1 MEFLL
6 LLEAKLE
13 KSISNRFYLDYNAT
27 SPLAKSVSDF
37 LAKGEFSF
45 GNPSSLHAEGKKSKF
60 QINQTSEFLFNTFG
74 LSKNEFDLLYHSGA
88 TEAVNTFFKGN
99 AFLHFKKGEKAAFY
113 FSEIDHACAVS
124 LAEDLKSLG
133 HEVYFFKPDSNS
145 ELEVESVINFI
156 NQSNVAFKYL
166 NYTFM
171 NNETG
176 VIWPLESALKI
187 KESTRCVIHVDAVQ
201 TVAKMEKWNEL
212 SSLLDVYTYSA
223 HKFGAIKGVGFS
235 FIKKGTP
242 YYALLSG
249 GSQQSSM
256 RSGTE
261 NVLGIETVK
270 VALEEILREQNPRE
284 LERSK
289 KALYQGLKEI
299 NSQIIFIADA
309 AKNKNLNTLFFIIPN
324 QSGQTLQMKFD
335 MNGLAVSTGSA
346 CSSGIIKENRI
357 VRALGFSKEEAL
369 SCIRLS
375 LPFNF
380 KESDVA
386 NVIQKLEKIL
396 K

>member
-37 LAKGEFSF
+37 LAKGEFAF
-45 GNPSSLHAEGKKSKF
+45 GNPSSLHTEGKKSKF
-60 QINQTSEFLFNTFG
+60 QINQTTEFLFNTFG
-74 LSKNEFDLLYHSGA
+74 LSKNEFDLIYHSGA

-99 AFLHFKKGEKAAFY
+99 AFSHFKKGEKAAFY

-124 LAEDLKSLG
+124 LEEDLKSLG
-133 HEVYFFKPDSNS
+133 HEVHFFKTNSHS

-156 NQSNVAFKYL
+156 NQSKAAFKYL
-166 NYTFM
+166 NFTFM

-176 VIWPLESALKI
+176 VIWPLEAALKI
-187 KESTRCVIHVDAVQ
+187 KESTKCIIHVDAVQ

-212 SSLLDVYTYSA
+212 SSLLDIYTYSA

-235 FIKKGTP
+235 FIKKKTP
-242 YYALLSG
+242 YYPLLSG
-249 GSQQSSM
+249 GNQQGAM
-256 RSGTE
+256 RAGTE

-270 VALEEILREQNPRE
+270 VALEEVLREQNPRE
-284 LERSK
+284 LKVAKE
-289 KALYQGLKEI
+289 ALYEGLKEI

-380 KESDVA
+380 KENEVKS
-386 NVIQKLEKIL
+386 VIQKLEKIL

>member
-45 GNPSSLHAEGKKSKF
+45 GNPSSLHTEGKKSKF
-60 QINQTSEFLFNTFG
+60 QINQTTEFLFKTFG
-74 LSKNEFDLLYHSGA
+74 LNKNDFDIIYHSGA

-99 AFLHFKKGEKAAFY
+99 ALAHLKKSEKAAFY
-113 FSEIDHACAVS
+113 FAEIDHACAIS
-124 LAEDLKSLG
+124 LEEDLKALG
-133 HEVYFFKPDSNS
+133 HEVYFFKTDKNS
-145 ELEVESVINFI
+145 ELDLAQTIHFI
-156 NQSNVAFKYL
+156 NQSKANFKYV

-176 VIWPLESALKI
+176 VIWPLEDALKI
-187 KESTRCVIHVDAVQ
+187 KNETNSFIHVDAVQ

-212 SSLLDVYTYSA
+212 SSALDMYTYSG

-235 FIKKGTP
+235 FIKKQSP
-242 YYALLSG
+242 YYALITG
-249 GSQQSSM
+249 GSQQSEK
-256 RSGTE
+256 RAGTE
-261 NVLGIETVK
+261 NVLGIETLK
-270 VALEEILREQNPRE
+270 MALSSLINEEKPKE
-284 LERSK
+284 LELAKEVLYDGIK
-289 KALYQGLKEI
+289 KL
-299 NSQIIFIADA
+299 SSDIIFIADE
-309 AKNKNLNTLFFIIPN
+309 AKNKNLNTLFFIVPN
-324 QSGQTLQMKFD
+324 QNGQTLQMKFD

-375 LPFNF
+375 LPFDFNQNDA
-380 KESDVA
+380 K
-386 NVIQKLEKIL
+386 NVLEKL
-396 K
+396 VKVFK

>member
-1 MEFLL
+1 
-6 LLEAKLE
+6 
-13 KSISNRFYLDYNAT
+13 
-27 SPLAKSVSDF
+27 
-37 LAKGEFSF
+37 
-45 GNPSSLHAEGKKSKF
+45 
-60 QINQTSEFLFNTFG
+60 
-74 LSKNEFDLLYHSGA
+74 
-88 TEAVNTFFKGN
+88 
-99 AFLHFKKGEKAAFY
+99 
-113 FSEIDHACAVS
+113 
-124 LAEDLKSLG
+124 
-133 HEVYFFKPDSNS
+133 
-145 ELEVESVINFI
+145 
-156 NQSNVAFKYL
+156 
-166 NYTFM
+166 
-171 NNETG
+171 
-176 VIWPLESALKI
+176 
-187 KESTRCVIHVDAVQ
+187 
-201 TVAKMEKWNEL
+201 
-212 SSLLDVYTYSA
+212 
-223 HKFGAIKGVGFS
+223 
-235 FIKKGTP
+235 
-242 YYALLSG
+242 
-249 GSQQSSM
+249 M

-299 NSQIIFIADA
+299 NSQIIFIADN